1 MSFIEVII
9 LLIVEGALMI
19 ASFLMGAKQ
28 KSPVQ
33 VIREKVQ
40 ETRQKKAFK
49 ERTQQAEEK
58 LQEQLKIIDE
68 YDGY

>member
-1 MSFIEVII
+1 
-9 LLIVEGALMI
+9 MI